1 MEDRVILDAMDEFSI
16 TPTYVGVILYFDFY
30 VTLMTF
36 FSLHYDWI
44 KI

>member
-1 MEDRVILDAMDEFSI
+1 MRKEEHETRAMFSI

-30 VTLMTF
+30 VTLVTF
-36 FSLHYDWI
+36 LSPHYDWI